1 LIALALKTVNIL
13 KDIYNTEHITGV

>member
-1 LIALALKTVNIL
+1 LIALALKTVNVL